1 MESPQEGG
9 NHRGG
14 NQCHFHVKV
23 ETTGGNHCS
32 YCNGHHIFPFVK
44 DRSLYP
50 THDPPLYSEQQHC
63 ML

>member
-1 MESPQEGG
+1 MESIPESLEDKLIFMGG
-9 NHRGG
+9 
-14 NQCHFHVKV
+14 
-23 ETTGGNHCS
+23 E
-32 YCNGHHIFPFVK
+32 CNGHRNSLVK

>member
-1 MESPQEGG
+1 MESVPESLEDKLIFMGG
-9 NHRGG
+9 
-14 NQCHFHVKV
+14 
-23 ETTGGNHCS
+23 E
-32 YCNGHHIFPFVK
+32 CNDHHIPFVK